1 MKLNLKRKNGIIS
14 NGITVLLFLFS
25 ILLLTTSCGTIIGGS
40 KYNATIE
47 VINNPYAKISYQGE
61 EIGIGTAQIKVRRK
75 DADKV
80 RFYVQEDNKA
90 VQYFQFSSRETRWGA
105 VVGNAFLG
113 FGFYYS
119 LVTYGIDLLTGGLWK
134 PDTYEKGIRKINFN
148 HYVYSLNYTPTE
160 NKNSTINTRVTL
172 YLKSGTILNGK
183 IIEISNSNLIKF
195 ETELGNV
202 FIINQEDIERKEFK

>member
-1 MKLNLKRKNGIIS
+1 MFKKITKQYNIFNLVHEKLDGER
-14 NGITVLLFLFS
+14 LLEML
-25 ILLLTTSCGTIIGGS
+25 
-40 KYNATIE
+40 
-47 VINNPYAKISYQGE
+47 
-61 EIGIGTAQIKVRRK
+61 
-75 DADKV
+75 
-80 RFYVQEDNKA
+80 
-90 VQYFQFSSRETRWGA
+90 
-105 VVGNAFLG
+105 LG